1 MFDTNTVIIIE
12 TKRTSDARVADMKAA
27 AMREEGA
34 VILEEVK
41 VFLVV
46 ILLAAVIL
54 EEVEVFLV
62 VILLAAVILEEVEVF
77 LVVIIPVAVIPAMA
91 AIREVVIPVMVVIP
105 EGADMEAA
113 GRLRHPYLNRFFC
126 LVPV

>member
-41 VFLVV
+41 
-46 ILLAAVIL
+46 
-54 EEVEVFLV
+54 VFLV

>member
-77 LVVIIPVAVIPAMA
+77 LVVILPVAVIPAMA
-91 AIREVVIPVMVVIP
+91 AIREVVIP